1 MIIKWTKLLNTY
13 NFALYEK
20 IIAKMIRKGVP
31 NTIPL
36 NLTYLNL
43 LE

>member
-1 MIIKWTKLLNTY
+1 MIIKWTKLLNMY

-20 IIAKMIRKGVP
+20 IIAKRIRRGVP

-36 NLTYLNL
+36 NLTYPNL